1 MDPFSFDWNETDA
14 CIDDA
19 PLNLLWDDAQHVQS
33 MSAYIKQDPRDSLDS
48 PTDFLI
54 DAVKYDKTDD
64 WSASPSPTGH
74 NRPRRTR
81 CWTEAD
87 RLRHRDLCKGKTRLS
102 KLDKAAIINIW
113 NSRNRD
119 DRGTTTQVQIANIFG
134 KSKSTISRLLRP
146 FKSDADGDS
155 ADRGQAAAS
164 AGSRYHTREIAF
176 SISAAAFGRSTHH
189 CSLKLLMD
197 QSDVPVNG
205 LNVLLNYLEASLGLL
220 RDSYHLCY
228 LDEDEDE
235 IVVTSDNELGIVISD
250 FPSDRA
256 VGLYLKGK

>member
-1 MDPFSFDWNETDA
+1 MDPFSFDCNETDA
-14 CIDDA
+14 SIDDA
-19 PLNLLWDDAQHVQS
+19 LLNLLWDDTQDAQL
-33 MSAYIKQDPRDSLDS
+33 MSAYIEQDPCDSLDS

-54 DAVKYDKTDD
+54 DAVEYAKTDD
-64 WSASPSPTGH
+64 CSTSPSPTCD
-74 NRPRRTR
+74 NRPRRRR

-102 KLDKAAIINIW
+102 KLEKAAIINIW
-113 NSRNRD
+113 NSRDRD
-119 DRGTTTQVQIANIFG
+119 DTGTTTQVQIANIFG

-164 AGSRYHTREIAF
+164 AGSRYHMREIAF
-176 SISAAAFGRSTHH
+176 SISAAALGRSTHH
-189 CSLKLLMD
+189 CNQKLLMD

-205 LNVLLNYLEASLGLL
+205 LNVLLNCLEASLGLL

-228 LDEDEDE
+228 LDEEGDE
-235 IVVTSDNELGIVISD
+235 IVVTSDNELGIAISD

-256 VGLYLKGK
+256 VGLYLKEK